1 MKELKMQKTV
11 EENQDLLKFNAEGIK
26 PADMFLNARKVAV
39 KAVDDYMKDKEEP
52 LYCGFASVS
61 IHPARGKFVKFMKNA
76 GIGDNGYRGGYR
88 ISYYDIMP
96 QDHRYRTTQS
106 LDIKEVATEAFRD
119 ELRKY
124 GMTVYADSRAD

>member
-1 MKELKMQKTV
+1 MYKTI
-11 EENQDLLKFNAEGIK
+11 EEHKDLLKFNAEGYDPTYIWHEAK
-26 PADMFLNARKVAV
+26 NKAV

-52 LYCGFASVS
+52 MYCGFASVS
-61 IHPARGKFVKFMKNA
+61 IHPARGKFVNFLKKQ

-96 QDHRYRTTQS
+96 LRHQYRTTQS
-106 LDIKEVATEAFRD
+106 LDIKEIATEAFRD

-124 GMTVYADSRAD
+124 GLTAYADSRAD

>member
-1 MKELKMQKTV
+1 MSLDVATEM
-11 EENQDLLKFNAEGIK
+11 LLKFNAEGVH
-26 PADMFLNARKVAV
+26 PAKQYLDAREQAV
-39 KAVDDYMKDKEEP
+39 KAVDEYMKDKDEP

-61 IHPARGKFVKFMKNA
+61 IHPARGKFVSFLKKQ

-96 QDHRYRTTQS
+96 LRHQYRTTQS